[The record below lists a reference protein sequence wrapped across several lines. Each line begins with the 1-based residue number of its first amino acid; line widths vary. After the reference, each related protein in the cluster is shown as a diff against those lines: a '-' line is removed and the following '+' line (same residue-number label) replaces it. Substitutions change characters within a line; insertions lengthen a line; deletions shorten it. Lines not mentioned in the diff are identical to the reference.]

1 MSVRSTVEN
10 LTTWTMEAGAGDTER
25 LILRIEEAVAKLVSE
40 TEDIVNVEP
49 CEENFPGLKKIVA
62 SRFPYIRHAIL
73 QQFRVNNL
81 FLTNKLYNE

>member
-1 MSVRSTVEN
+1 MLETNATMSV
-10 LTTWTMEAGAGDTER
+10 MAGAGDTAR